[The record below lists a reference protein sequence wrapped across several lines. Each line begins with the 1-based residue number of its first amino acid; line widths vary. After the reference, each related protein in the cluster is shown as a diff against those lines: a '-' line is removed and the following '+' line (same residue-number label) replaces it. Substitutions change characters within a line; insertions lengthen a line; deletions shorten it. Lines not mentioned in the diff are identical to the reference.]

1 MRNLVVTEFM
11 SLDGV
16 VEEPAWTFPY
26 WNDEIAEFKGEESSA
41 SDALL
46 LGRVTY
52 QGFASAWPKSEDE
65 GADYFNSVRKYVV
78 SGTLEEPLEWNNS
91 TLIKD
96 NIVEEITNLKQQ
108 DGKDITVHG
117 SATLVQTLIQHDLV
131 DLYRLLVYP
140 VVVGKGKRLFGEGV
154 PATLKLLKSQSLGPD
169 VGRSS
174 TNRIVDNRRHTDKKE
189 PTRLHPCVAYIVS
202 RFVLASSLMLHC
214 QQWPPASEPGASL
227 L

>member
-1 MRNLVVTEFM
+1 MRKIVVTEFV

-16 VEEPAWTFPY
+16 MEDPSWTFPY
-26 WNDEIAEFKGEESSA
+26 WNDEIANFKGEESSA

-52 QGFASAWPKSEDE
+52 QGFAAAWPESEDE
-65 GADYFNSVRKYVV
+65 GADYFNSVRKYVI
-78 SGTLEEPLEWNNS
+78 SETLKEPLEWNNS

-96 NIVEEITNLKQQ
+96 NIVEEISNLKQG

-140 VVVGKGKRLFGEGV
+140 LVVGKGKRLFQEGI
-154 PATLKLLKSQSLGPD
+154 PATLKLLESQSFSSGVVALVYEPD
-169 VGRSS
+169 
-174 TNRIVDNRRHTDKKE
+174 H
-189 PTRLHPCVAYIVS
+189 
-202 RFVLASSLMLHC
+202 
-214 QQWPPASEPGASL
+214 Q
-227 L
+227 